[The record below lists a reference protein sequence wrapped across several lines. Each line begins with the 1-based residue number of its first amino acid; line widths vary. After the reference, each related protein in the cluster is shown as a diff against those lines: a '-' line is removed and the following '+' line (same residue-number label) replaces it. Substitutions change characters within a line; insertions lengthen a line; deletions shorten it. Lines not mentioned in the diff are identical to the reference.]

1 MEHSA
6 TPTLV
11 RENASPRLGA
21 VDGWWKAAGGSKRPD
36 MVPSRK
42 KSVFRR
48 LLSEG
53 GAVFILSFSL
63 YFFVAWLLDLKYRT
77 FIPDA
82 VSRMANGFYILY
94 SRDPHLAAVGFVWE
108 PLQSVGDAVFL
119 IGNNLWPAL
128 SHNNM
133 AGSLVSALAMA
144 GAAYQICTALREWG
158 VSRVPR
164 LVLTAFFAVNPLI
177 ILYAASGMSEGLYVF
192 TLIASTRY
200 LLRWVHKGE
209 LRSLGYS
216 AVALGFSYLTR
227 NEAVGGAVAGAV
239 AVGIVSF
246 WRADGPRISKIK
258 TAIEDFTIFAAP
270 PFIAAVGWA
279 VCTYVITGEVFAQL
293 QSMYGNSTQEQ
304 FTTHLTFHNRVIFE
318 LHSIGA
324 WAPALPIVLVVAA
337 VLALRRK
344 DPRILAPLGVL
355 GGALGFDVLA
365 YLDNAVQD
373 QIRYFICAFP
383 LGILLLGSIVAA
395 IQNPG
400 PAAPGATER
409 SQLPGLGSRVLGVLA
424 AICLLL
430 VVMIP
435 TTITSASAMFN
446 PKIGILES
454 QEIDFIFHKHLSYS
468 DIEQKDNYGW
478 ILAIGDWF
486 TNRHLPDSDVV
497 ADNYPECVPPLLTTV
512 NQPKLFV
519 IPNDRDFERILA
531 DPITFHTHYIL
542 EADPASFPNTT
553 INDQWPTLWKTG
565 AGFTKLADT
574 FPSRADCPE
583 FRLFHVLGHS
593 SET

>member
-1 MEHSA
+1 MEQS
-6 TPTLV
+6 
-11 RENASPRLGA
+11 
-21 VDGWWKAAGGSKRPD
+21 
-36 MVPSRK
+36 
-42 KSVFRR
+42 
-48 LLSEG
+48 
-53 GAVFILSFSL
+53 SFSPSPSTSS
-63 YFFVAWLLDLKYRT
+63 WPGCSTWKYRT

-355 GGALGFDVLA
+355 GRSAGVRRAGLPG
-365 YLDNAVQD
+365 QC
-373 QIRYFICAFP
+373 R
-383 LGILLLGSIVAA
+383 
-395 IQNPG
+395 PG
-400 PAAPGATER
+400 PDPVLHLCLPAGHPAPRQHRGRDSEPRPGSAR
-409 SQLPGLGSRVLGVLA
+409 SYRAVTTARPRLTLLGVLA

-497 ADNYPECVPPLLTTV
+497 ADNYPERVPPLLTTV

-565 AGFTKLADT
+565 AGFTKLA
-574 FPSRADCPE
+574 
-583 FRLFHVLGHS
+583 
-593 SET
+593 